1 MIDPE
6 QLKQIQPT
14 QGLPFKV
21 QKIGHVVL
29 NVADLERSL
38 KFYVGVLGFRISD
51 IYPDS
56 MVPGGMAFMRC
67 SPDHHG
73 VALVGSAK
81 EQSTNSGMHH
91 MAFAVASLD
100 EVFRSREHLRRQG
113 VKIVYEGR
121 RRAGCQIAV
130 EFLDPDG
137 HHLEIYWGLDEV
149 GSDGRVRPPDEW
161 RQTGSLEEAVDD
173 APPGQDTS
181 LREPSLYLRKSQ

>member
-81 EQSTNSGMHH
+81 ERSTNSGMHH

-100 EVFRSREHLRRQG
+100 EVFRSREHLRRHG

-161 RQTGSLEEAVDD
+161 RQTHTLEEAVDN